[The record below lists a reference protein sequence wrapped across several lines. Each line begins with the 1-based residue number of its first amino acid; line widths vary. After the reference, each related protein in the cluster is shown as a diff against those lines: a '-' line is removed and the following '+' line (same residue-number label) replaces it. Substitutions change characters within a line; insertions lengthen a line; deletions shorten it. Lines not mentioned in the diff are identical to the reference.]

1 MKTIFTILGLLSF
14 LFSIA
19 QTTADFENSL
29 PTLESFLNGS
39 DGSGGFSEGNIF
51 LPNSYDAT
59 FDAWSGWA
67 ISNTTDTVTG
77 SFTNQYSS
85 ITGTGNDNSE
95 GYAVTFVLGETLL
108 NTTGAA
114 QGGVVEGFYINN
126 STYAYRVMQD
136 GNQFSK
142 KFGGED
148 GTDPDFFYVT
158 IKEHGNRNVVNDS
171 ITVFLADYRFDDPA
185 EDYLLDTWTYVDLT
199 RFENVDTLSF
209 TMQSSDVGAFGIN
222 TPTYFCIDDFI
233 TTDRALTSTSDI
245 SENSLQLYPNPAVE
259 KVFSAHYNSD
269 YVLYNQSGQQAQAG
283 KTTLEGWI
291 SVETL
296 QSGLYYLKINGI
308 DGKIYSGKVVKN

>member
-1 MKTIFTILGLLSF
+1 MKTIFTTLGLLAF
-14 LFSIA
+14 LCATA

-67 ISNTTDTVTG
+67 ISNTTDTLTG

-85 ITGTGNDNSE
+85 ITGTGNDDSA

-148 GTDPDFFYVT
+148 GTDPDFFSVT
-158 IKEHGNRNVVNDS
+158 IKEHGDRNVVNDS
-171 ITVFLADYRFDDPA
+171 IVVFLADYRFDDPT

-222 TPTYFCIDDFI
+222 TPTYFCIDDFT
-233 TTDRALTSTSDI
+233 TTDMALTSTAHI
-245 SENSLQLYPNPAVE
+245 PETSLQLYPNPVIDR
-259 KVFSAHYNSD
+259 VNTGQYNSD
-269 YVLYNQSGQQAQAG
+269 YVLYNQRGQLVQRG
-283 KTTLEGWI
+283 KTTLAGWI
-291 SVETL
+291 SVESL
-296 QSGLYYLKINGI
+296 QSGLYYLKIYGI
-308 DGKIYSGKVVKN
+308 DDQLYSGKLIKK